1 VGDNRG
7 RDVAS
12 EPDSKA
18 LRIFLT
24 GSAGFIGMHLARRL
38 LGSGHQVFG
47 YDGLTCYY
55 DVRLKRERLAQ
66 LEPLPGF
73 FAGTG
78 LLEDQPTL
86 AAAYREAAPEIV
98 IHLAAQAGVRNPL
111 SMQRTYLDANL
122 TGTFNLLEL
131 CREAPPRHLL
141 FASSSSVY
149 GQTDGSQSRETD
161 NTDRPISLYA
171 ATKKSGE
178 AMTYSYA
185 HLFGLPVTALRFFT
199 VYGPWG
205 RPDMALFKFVDA
217 IENDRPITLFGEG
230 RMQRDF
236 TYIDDNI
243 DAVAA
248 LVDLVPKRNEG
259 AAPWRVLN
267 IAGGQP
273 VPLMRFIS
281 AIEAATGKR
290 ALIDHQPMQPGDVG
304 STSADATAL
313 QALTGRIPTIPVEEG
328 ITRFVAWYREW
339 TKTRGS

>member
-1 VGDNRG
+1 MRV
-7 RDVAS
+7 
-12 EPDSKA
+12 
-18 LRIFLT
+18 FLT

-38 LGSGHQVFG
+38 LAAGHAVFG
-47 YDGLTCYY
+47 YDGLTTYY
-55 DVRLKRERLAQ
+55 DVRLKHDRLAE
-66 LEPLPGF
+66 LARLPGF
-73 FAGTG
+73 TNTIGP
-78 LLEDQPTL
+78 LEDSATL
-86 AAAYREAAPEIV
+86 TAAYREAAPDIV

-131 CREAPPRHLL
+131 CRIAPPRHLL

-149 GQTDGSQSRETD
+149 GQTDGSPSRETD

-217 IENDRPITLFGEG
+217 IERDRPITLFGQG

-248 LVDLVPKRNEG
+248 LVDLAPERAET

-273 VPLMRFIS
+273 VPLMRFIA
-281 AIEAATGKR
+281 AIEAATGK
-290 ALIDHQPMQPGDVG
+290 AAQIDHQPMQPGDVG
-304 STSADATAL
+304 STSADASAL
-313 QALTGRIPTIPVEEG
+313 QALTGKIPAIPVEEG
-328 ITRFVAWYREW
+328 IARFVAWYRDW
-339 TKTRGS
+339 KQARG

>member
-1 VGDNRG
+1 
-7 RDVAS
+7 
-12 EPDSKA
+12 

-38 LGSGHQVFG
+38 LCAGHEVFG
-47 YDGLTCYY
+47 YDGVTSYY
-55 DVRLKRERLAQ
+55 DVRLKQERLAE
-66 LEPLPGF
+66 LASLPGF
-73 FAGTG
+73 TSSLG
-78 LLEDQPTL
+78 LLEDQSSL
-86 AAAYREAAPEIV
+86 AAAYRHAAPEIV

-111 SMQRTYLDANL
+111 SMQRSYLDANL

-131 CREAPPRHLL
+131 CREAPPRHLM

-149 GQTDGSQSRETD
+149 GQTDGSASRETD

-178 AMTYSYA
+178 LMTYSYA

-217 IENDRPITLFGEG
+217 IENRQPITLFGEG

-248 LVDLVPKRNEG
+248 LVDMLPERS
-259 AAPWRVLN
+259 ATTAPWRVLN

-281 AIEAATGKR
+281 AIEAATGKQ

-313 QALTGRIPTIPVEEG
+313 QALTGRVPAIPVEEG

-339 TKTRGS
+339 KKTRG

>member
-1 VGDNRG
+1 M
-7 RDVAS
+7 
-12 EPDSKA
+12 
-18 LRIFLT
+18 RIFLT
-24 GSAGFIGMHLARRL
+24 GSAGFIGMHLASRL
-38 LGSGHQVFG
+38 LSAGHEVFG
-47 YDGLTCYY
+47 YDGLTSYY
-55 DVRLKRERLAQ
+55 DVRLKHERLAE
-66 LEPLPGF
+66 LAKLPGF
-73 FAGTG
+73 VNTIGQ
-78 LLEDQPTL
+78 LEDASTL

-161 NTDRPISLYA
+161 TTDRPISLYA

-217 IENDRPITLFGEG
+217 IENGRPITLFGEG

-248 LVDLVPKRNEG
+248 LVDLIPQRTATE
-259 AAPWRVLN
+259 APWRVLN

-281 AIEAATGKR
+281 AIEAATGKQ
-290 ALIDHQPMQPGDVG
+290 ALIEHQPMQPGDVG
-304 STSADATAL
+304 STSADASAL
-313 QALTGRIPTIPVEEG
+313 QALTGKIPTIPVEEG
-328 ITRFVAWYREW
+328 VTRFVAWYREW
-339 TKTRGS
+339 RKARG

>member
-1 VGDNRG
+1 M
-7 RDVAS
+7 
-12 EPDSKA
+12 
-18 LRIFLT
+18 RIFLT
-24 GSAGFIGMHLARRL
+24 GSAGFIGMHLSARL
-38 LGSGHQVFG
+38 LEQGHDVFG
-47 YDGLTCYY
+47 YDGLTNYY
-55 DVRLKRERLAQ
+55 DVTLKQERLAV
-66 LEPLPGF
+66 LARYTGF
-73 FAGTG
+73 HSTIGM
-78 LLEDQPTL
+78 LEDQPALT
-86 AAAYREAAPEIV
+86 AAFAAAAPEIV

-131 CREAPPRHLL
+131 CREARPRHLL

-149 GQTDGSQSRETD
+149 GQTDGSPSHESD

-178 AMTYSYA
+178 ALTYSYA

-236 TYIDDNI
+236 TYVDDNI

-248 LVDLVPKRNEG
+248 LVDLVPERSG
-259 AAPWRVLN
+259 DLAPWRVLN

-281 AIEAATGKR
+281 AIEAATGKQ
-290 ALIDHQPMQPGDVG
+290 ALVDHQPMQPGDVG
-304 STSADATAL
+304 STSADASAL

-328 ITRFVAWYREW
+328 ITRFVGWYREW
-339 TKTRGS
+339 KQARG